1 MTSTARPRISAH
13 AAATA
18 IGRVVL
24 VHLPGYVLVSAYV
37 LFRATFFGQVGDAE
51 LIISRPGGDGWSD
64 LACYWGSQPYAWVR
78 TGTTLLIPVRLA
90 IDHHVLQD
98 DVCGTWDANL
108 AAAAV
113 LLLLVLMVISALV
126 RARIRGVAET
136 LVLAG
141 MGWLCIS
148 LLPSSLARTSDVY
161 VERRSYVGSSVFYVG
176 MVLASV
182 HLATIADRMHDPTV
196 REPAAAATVHSSPAA
211 AATVHSSPAA
221 AAAAHAAFPS
231 KPACG
236 FVRSTFFGLVAWWCA
251 VSRLRNQTFYSTE
264 AVWREVTFALLIAC
278 ECLSVPLSANV

>member
-1 MTSTARPRISAH
+1 
-13 AAATA
+13 
-18 IGRVVL
+18 
-24 VHLPGYVLVSAYV
+24 
-37 LFRATFFGQVGDAE
+37 
-51 LIISRPGGDGWSD
+51 
-64 LACYWGSQPYAWVR
+64 VR
-78 TGTTLLIPVRLA
+78 TGTTLLVPVRLA

-98 DVCGTWDANL
+98 DVCGTWDASL

-161 VERRSYVGSSVFYVG
+161 VERRSYVGSSVFYAC

-211 AATVHSSPAA
+211 AA
-221 AAAAHAAFPS
+221 AAHSAFPS

-264 AVWREVTFALLIAC
+264 AVWREVTFALLSAS
-278 ECLSVPLSANV
+278 ECLSVPLSASQCQCLRASDCLPHQVTQMLIKFAVMASDCF